1 MVVNGVEVRG
11 KDGLYC
17 LNDIH
22 RASGG
27 SVAKKIREWLKL
39 ASTKRL
45 IEYLSGREFHPGQNC
60 CCIQRVQEGRS
71 LNTYA
76 DKIVVYSYAMWV
88 DISFHVA
95 VVEAFDALVSDE
107 IGKAREIA
115 VATQYK
121 ADVLDKMCH
130 KGSSYS
136 ITEAAMEV
144 AKITGLRL
152 TAQDLNRILAG
163 EGIHKENWYKA
174 KGCKR
179 AFRQAV
185 VDRGYGTYSF
195 VVDGKGNKHRCDRLT
210 SKGIQYIA
218 NWLMKYFFVF
228 PQRQKQQLQ
237 PTFDPSEILI
247 TEMSRGASC

>member
-1 MVVNGVEVRG
+1 MSVLDKVRTIE
-11 KDGLYC
+11 KDGIIYYRLKDLHKLANC
-17 LNDIH
+17 G
-22 RASGG
+22 RAKEPGGFLRQAADFIRNADSRFGINQTLKNFDTDYG
-27 SVAKKIREWLKL
+27 SVYATELVCIRYAAYINPDFEINVYQEFLKRHTL
-39 ASTKRL
+39 A
-45 IEYLSGREFHPGQNC
+45 
-60 CCIQRVQEGRS
+60 
-71 LNTYA
+71 
-76 DKIVVYSYAMWV
+76 
-88 DISFHVA
+88 
-95 VVEAFDALVSDE
+95 EA
-107 IGKAREIA
+107 IA
-115 VATQYK
+115 SATQYK

-130 KGSSYS
+130 KGNNYS

-152 TAQDLNRILAG
+152 STQDLNRILAG

-185 VDRGYGTYSF
+185 VDRGYGTYYF

-237 PTFDPSEILI
+237 PTFDPSEILN